1 MSIMLWDID
10 NGLHY
15 ADSTELYAEA
25 TKLMHKANNAWQR
38 NQRDRHQQLVN
49 KALSY
54 VHEANRIKAEE
65 DDENG

>member
-25 TKLMHKANNAWQR
+25 TRLMHKANSAWQWG
-38 NQRDRHQQLVN
+38 NRDRHQQLVN

-54 VHEANRIKAEE
+54 VHEANRLKAEE
-65 DDENG
+65 VDEDA